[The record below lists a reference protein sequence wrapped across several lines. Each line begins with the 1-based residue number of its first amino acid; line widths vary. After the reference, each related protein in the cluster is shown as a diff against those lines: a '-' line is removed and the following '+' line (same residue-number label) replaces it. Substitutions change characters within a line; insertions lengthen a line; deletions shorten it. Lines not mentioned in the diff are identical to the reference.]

1 MTSAR
6 QKACLLDRDGV
17 LNEMIY
23 QPDPG
28 IVDQPYTPSKFELM
42 PGVGPAL
49 RTMKEAG
56 YKLVVVSNQPGV
68 AKKHYSMS
76 TFKKMQAKMRRLLA
90 KDGVE
95 LDAEYY
101 CFHHPQGKMAKY
113 RAECGC
119 RKPKP
124 GMILDAARD
133 LDLDLAHSVMIG
145 DGLYDVL
152 AGKRA
157 GVKTIL
163 VANLNALLGR
173 KMDELDAHPDFVAR
187 NIAEAA
193 EIVKKMAPEIPSR

>member
-1 MTSAR
+1 MTRPTRAV
-6 QKACLLDRDGV
+6 LLDRDGV

-28 IVDQPYTPSKFELM
+28 IVDQPYSPSKFELM

-49 RTMKEAG
+49 RAMKGAG

-68 AKKHYSMS
+68 AKKHYSMA

-90 KDGVE
+90 KDGVK

-101 CFHHPQGKMAKY
+101 CFHHPQGKIAKY
-113 RAECGC
+113 RVECAC

-124 GMILDAARD
+124 GMMLDAARD
-133 LDLDLAHSVMIG
+133 LNLDLTRSVMIG
-145 DGLYDVL
+145 DGLYDVM

-163 VANLNALLGR
+163 VANLNALLSS

-193 EIVKKMAPEIPSR
+193 SIVAKLTLEVPSR

>member
-1 MTSAR
+1 MTGSRAI
-6 QKACLLDRDGV
+6 CIDRDGV
-17 LNEMIY
+17 INEMIY

-28 IVDQPYTPSKFELM
+28 IVDQPYGPSRFELM

-49 RTMKEAG
+49 RAMKEAG

-68 AKKHYSMS
+68 AKKHYSMA
-76 TFKKMQAKMRRLLA
+76 TFRKMQAKMRRLLA
-90 KDGVE
+90 KDGVG

-101 CFHHPQGKMAKY
+101 CFHHPQGKIAKY
-113 RAECGC
+113 RVDCAC

-133 LDLDLAHSVMIG
+133 LDLDLARSVMIG

-157 GVKTIL
+157 GVRTIL
-163 VANLNALLGR
+163 VANLNALLSS

-193 EIVKKMAPEIPSR
+193 EIVKRLAPEVPAR